1 MPIYW
6 FAELGKAGDLLL
18 GGENLDQ
25 QLVDWAI
32 DRMIVK
38 ENLPDLRAII
48 AGMSAD
54 LQMRFWVD
62 LKIAFERAKPMK
74 NRCGYRPRSIAAVD
88 RYDRQQLMFDR
99 TFTIADIDSDR

>member
-1 MPIYW
+1 M
-6 FAELGKAGDLLL
+6 GKAGDLWL

-32 DRMIVK
+32 DQMIVK
-38 ENLPDLRAII
+38 ESLPDLRAII

-62 LKIAFERAKPMK
+62 LKIAVERAKIALSTAPMVRIIPGILGSTK
-74 NRCGYRPRSIAAVD
+74 
-88 RYDRQQLMFDR
+88 L
-99 TFTIADIDSDR
+99 